1 VTPRTSQPTTEAI
14 QVIDSTGSIEAVRPK
29 KTREPSRNT
38 DGSPRSRWSSVVA
51 RVVLVAM
58 SVLFLIPI
66 YWMVI
71 SALKSNSELSA
82 FPPTWF
88 PTWLDWG
95 NFAKAVMAMPFFTFF
110 RNTVIITACVTLFSM
125 VSNLVIAYGFSCIRW
140 RGRDRMFYVVLAT
153 LFIPFPVT
161 LIPMFDLYARLGWIN
176 TFLPLIVPSL
186 FGSAFYVFL
195 LRQFLL
201 QIPKDLLDAAR
212 VDGATEWRILWRI
225 VFPQARAALVTV
237 GIFAAVGAW
246 NDFLGPLIYLQNQ
259 NVQTLSIGLQVFRLN
274 NAGDFQFNQLMAAS
288 VLIIL
293 PLVILFF
300 FFQRSFLRGIQI
312 GSFK

>member
-1 VTPRTSQPTTEAI
+1 MGLHTKSSPTVTASVETVNPKGRRGERSRNA
-14 QVIDSTGSIEAVRPK
+14 DGSIR
-29 KTREPSRNT
+29 
-38 DGSPRSRWSSVVA
+38 SPWSSVLA
-51 RVVLVAM
+51 RVVLIAM
-58 SVLFLIPI
+58 SLLFLVPI

-71 SALKSNSELSA
+71 SALKGNSELGA

-88 PTWLDWG
+88 PQWLDWS
-95 NFAKAVMAMPFFTFF
+95 NFADAVNAMPFFTFF
-110 RNTVIITACVTLFSM
+110 RNTLIITVCVTLFSM
-125 VSNLVIAYGFSCIRW
+125 VSNLVIAYGFACLEW
-140 RGRDRMFYVVLAT
+140 RGRDRLFYVVLAT

-201 QIPKDLLDAAR
+201 QIPKDLLNAAR
-212 VDGATEWRILWRI
+212 MDGASEWGILWRI

-246 NDFLGPLIYLQNQ
+246 NDFLGPLIYLQDE
-259 NVQTLSIGLQVFRLN
+259 NVQTLSIGLQIFRLN
-274 NAGDFQFNQLMAAS
+274 NSQDFQFNQLMAAS

-293 PLVILFF
+293 PLVVLFF
-300 FFQRSFLRGIQI
+300 VFQRTFIKGVQI

>member
-1 VTPRTSQPTTEAI
+1 MTTTT
-14 QVIDSTGSIEAVRPK
+14 DRRSTTTDSIETVRPP
-29 KTREPSRNT
+29 TRRGEPSRNT
-38 DGSPRSRWSSVVA
+38 DGSVRSGWSTVIA
-51 RVVLVAM
+51 RVVLIAG

-71 SALKSNSELSA
+71 SALKGNQELGA

-88 PTWLDWG
+88 PHWIDWS
-95 NFAKAVMAMPFFTFF
+95 NFGKAVAAMPFFTFF
-110 RNTVIITACVTLFSM
+110 RNTLIITVLVTLFSM
-125 VSNLVIAYGFSCIRW
+125 ASNLVIAYGFACIEW

-176 TFLPLIVPSL
+176 TFLPLVVPSL

-212 VDGATEWRILWRI
+212 MDGASEWRILWRI

-246 NDFLGPLIYLQNQ
+246 NDFLGPLIYLQDEK
-259 NVQTLSIGLQVFRLN
+259 VQTLSIGLQNFRLAN
-274 NAGDFQFNQLMAAS
+274 TGNFQFNQLMAAS

-300 FFQRSFLRGIQI
+300 FFQRTFLKGIQI

>member
-1 VTPRTSQPTTEAI
+1 MTLRTERHPDRDTVTSSIESVRPRGRKGADDRSRNA
-14 QVIDSTGSIEAVRPK
+14 DGSIR
-29 KTREPSRNT
+29 
-38 DGSPRSRWSSVVA
+38 SPWSSVLA
-51 RVVLVAM
+51 RVLLIAM
-58 SVLFLIPI
+58 SLLFLIPI

-71 SALKSNSELSA
+71 SALKGNSELGA

-88 PTWLDWG
+88 PQWLDWS
-95 NFAKAVMAMPFFTFF
+95 NFGKAIDAMPFFTFF
-110 RNTVIITACVTLFSM
+110 RNTLIITVCVTLFSM
-125 VSNLVIAYGFSCIRW
+125 VSNLVIAYGFSCLEW
-140 RGRDRMFYVVLAT
+140 RGRDKVFYVVLAT
-153 LFIPFPVT
+153 LFIPLPVT

-201 QIPKDLLDAAR
+201 QIPKDLLNAAR
-212 VDGATEWRILWRI
+212 MDGASEWGILWRI
-225 VFPQARAALVTV
+225 VFPQAKAALVTV

-246 NDFLGPLIYLQNQ
+246 NDFLGPLIYLQDE
-259 NVQTLSIGLQVFRLN
+259 NVQTLSIGLQIFRLN
-274 NAGDFQFNQLMAAS
+274 NSQDFQFNQLMAAS

-293 PLVILFF
+293 PLVVLFF
-300 FFQRSFLRGIQI
+300 VFQRTFIKGVQI

>member
-1 VTPRTSQPTTEAI
+1 MTTTETESVTTVA
-14 QVIDSTGSIEAVRPK
+14 
-29 KTREPSRNT
+29 TRGDRGRSRNA
-38 DGSPRSRWSSVVA
+38 DGSVRSAWSSITA
-51 RVVLVAM
+51 RVVLVVM

-71 SALKSNSELSA
+71 SALKSNAELGA
-82 FPPTWF
+82 FPATWF
-88 PTWLDWG
+88 PHWLDWG
-95 NFAKAVMAMPFFTFF
+95 NFAQAVQAMPFFTFF
-110 RNTVIITACVTLFSM
+110 RNTLIITVLVTVFS
-125 VSNLVIAYGFSCIRW
+125 VLSNLVIAYGFACIEW
-140 RGRDRMFYVVLAT
+140 RGRDRLFYVVLAT

-176 TFLPLIVPSL
+176 TFLPLVVPAM
-186 FGSAFYVFL
+186 FGSAFYTFL

-212 VDGATEWRILWRI
+212 MDGASEWRILWTI

-246 NDFLGPLIYLQNQ
+246 NDFLGPLIYLQDQ
-259 NVQTLSIGLQVFRLN
+259 SVQTLSIGLQVFRLN
-274 NAGDFQFNQLMAAS
+274 NSADFQFNQLMAAS

-293 PLVILFF
+293 PLVVLFF
-300 FFQRSFLRGIQI
+300 VFQRTFIKGVQI

>member
-1 VTPRTSQPTTEAI
+1 MSLHTKSAPTVTASVETVRPSRRRDRRGERSRNA
-14 QVIDSTGSIEAVRPK
+14 DGSIR
-29 KTREPSRNT
+29 
-38 DGSPRSRWSSVVA
+38 SPWSSVIA
-51 RVVLVAM
+51 RVVLIAM
-58 SVLFLIPI
+58 CLLFLVPI

-71 SALKSNSELSA
+71 SALKGNSELGA

-88 PTWLDWG
+88 PHWLDWS
-95 NFAKAVMAMPFFTFF
+95 NFGQAVNAMPFFTFF
-110 RNTVIITACVTLFSM
+110 RNTLIITVCVTVFSM
-125 VSNLVIAYGFSCIRW
+125 VSNLVIAYGFACLEW
-140 RGRDRMFYVVLAT
+140 RGRDRLFYVVLAT

-201 QIPKDLLDAAR
+201 QVPKDLLNAAR
-212 VDGATEWRILWRI
+212 MDGASEWGILWRI

-246 NDFLGPLIYLQNQ
+246 NDFLGPLIYLQDQ
-259 NVQTLSIGLQVFRLN
+259 NVQTLSIGLQVFRLSN
-274 NAGDFQFNQLMAAS
+274 SQDFQFNQLMAAS

-293 PLVILFF
+293 PLVVLFF
-300 FFQRSFLRGIQI
+300 VFQRTFIKGVQI

>member
-1 VTPRTSQPTTEAI
+1 MSLHTKSSPTVTASVETVNPTGRRGERSRNA
-14 QVIDSTGSIEAVRPK
+14 DGSIR
-29 KTREPSRNT
+29 
-38 DGSPRSRWSSVVA
+38 SPWSSVLA
-51 RVVLVAM
+51 RVVLIAM
-58 SVLFLIPI
+58 SLLFLVPI

-71 SALKSNSELSA
+71 SALKGNSELGA

-88 PTWLDWG
+88 PQWLDWS
-95 NFAKAVMAMPFFTFF
+95 NFADAVNAMPFFTFF
-110 RNTVIITACVTLFSM
+110 RNTLIITVCVTLFSM
-125 VSNLVIAYGFSCIRW
+125 VSNLVIAYGFACLEW
-140 RGRDRMFYVVLAT
+140 RGRDRLFYVVLAT

-201 QIPKDLLDAAR
+201 QIPKDLLNAAR
-212 VDGATEWRILWRI
+212 MDGASEWGILWRI

-246 NDFLGPLIYLQNQ
+246 NDFLGPLIYLQDE
-259 NVQTLSIGLQVFRLN
+259 NVQTLSIGLQIFRLN
-274 NAGDFQFNQLMAAS
+274 NSQDFQFNQLMAAS

-293 PLVILFF
+293 PLVVLFF
-300 FFQRSFLRGIQI
+300 VFQRTFIKGVQI

>member
-1 VTPRTSQPTTEAI
+1 MSLHTKSSPTVTASVETVNPKGRRGERSRNA
-14 QVIDSTGSIEAVRPK
+14 DGSIR
-29 KTREPSRNT
+29 
-38 DGSPRSRWSSVVA
+38 SPWSSVLA
-51 RVVLVAM
+51 RVVLIAM
-58 SVLFLIPI
+58 SLLFLVPI

-71 SALKSNSELSA
+71 SALKGNSELGA

-88 PTWLDWG
+88 PQWLDWS
-95 NFAKAVMAMPFFTFF
+95 NFADAVNAMPFFTFF
-110 RNTVIITACVTLFSM
+110 RNTLIITVCVTLFSM
-125 VSNLVIAYGFSCIRW
+125 VSNLVIAYGFACLEW
-140 RGRDRMFYVVLAT
+140 RGRDRLFYVVLAT

-201 QIPKDLLDAAR
+201 QIPKDLLNAAR
-212 VDGATEWRILWRI
+212 MDGASEWGILWRI

-246 NDFLGPLIYLQNQ
+246 NDFLGPLIYLQDE
-259 NVQTLSIGLQVFRLN
+259 NVQTLSIGLQIFRLN
-274 NAGDFQFNQLMAAS
+274 NSQDFQFNQLMAAS

-293 PLVILFF
+293 PLVVLFF
-300 FFQRSFLRGIQI
+300 VFQRTFIKGVQI

>member
-1 VTPRTSQPTTEAI
+1 MTTETTKSATT
-14 QVIDSTGSIEAVRPK
+14 VGARSTRGDRGS
-29 KTREPSRNT
+29 SRNA
-38 DGSPRSRWSSVVA
+38 DGSVRSVWSSITA
-51 RVVLVAM
+51 RIVLVLM

-71 SALKSNSELSA
+71 SALKGNTELGA
-82 FPPTWF
+82 FPATWF
-88 PTWLDWG
+88 PHWLDWG
-95 NFAKAVMAMPFFTFF
+95 NFAQAVQAMPFFTFF
-110 RNTVIITACVTLFSM
+110 RNTLIITVLVTVFS
-125 VSNLVIAYGFSCIRW
+125 VLSNLVIAYGFACIEW
-140 RGRDRMFYVVLAT
+140 RGRDRLFYVVLAT

-176 TFLPLIVPSL
+176 TFLPLVVPAL
-186 FGSAFYVFL
+186 FGSAFYTFL

-212 VDGATEWRILWRI
+212 MDGASEWRILWTI

-246 NDFLGPLIYLQNQ
+246 NDFLGPLIYLQDQ
-259 NVQTLSIGLQVFRLN
+259 SVQTLSIGLQVFRLN
-274 NAGDFQFNQLMAAS
+274 NSQDFQFNQLMAAS

-300 FFQRSFLRGIQI
+300 VFQRTFLKGVQI

>member
-1 VTPRTSQPTTEAI
+1 MTTTDDATTT
-14 QVIDSTGSIEAVRPK
+14 DSIETVRGSRAR
-29 KTREPSRNT
+29 TGTTGRRRGEPSRNT
-38 DGSPRSRWSSVVA
+38 DGSVRSRWSSVGA
-51 RVVLVAM
+51 RIVLIAM
-58 SVLFLIPI
+58 SVLFLVPI

-71 SALKSNSELSA
+71 SALKGNQELGA
-82 FPPTWF
+82 FPATWF
-88 PTWLDWG
+88 PHWLDWA
-95 NFAKAVMAMPFFTFF
+95 NFGKAVSAMPFFTFF
-110 RNTVIITACVTLFSM
+110 RNTLIITVAVTVFSM
-125 VSNLVIAYGFSCIRW
+125 VSNLVIAYGFSCIEW
-140 RGRDRMFYVVLAT
+140 RGRDRLFYVVLAT

-176 TFLPLIVPSL
+176 TFLPLTIPSL

-212 VDGATEWRILWRI
+212 MDGASEWRILWRI

-259 NVQTLSIGLQVFRLN
+259 DVQTLSIGLQNFRLN
-274 NAGDFQFNQLMAAS
+274 NTGDFQFNQLMAAS
-288 VLIIL
+288 VRLIL
-293 PLVILFF
+293 PLVILCFF
-300 FFQRSFLRGIQI
+300 VQSTFLKGSQI

>member
-1 VTPRTSQPTTEAI
+1 MSLHTKSSPTVTASVETVNPKGRSGERSRNA
-14 QVIDSTGSIEAVRPK
+14 DGSIR
-29 KTREPSRNT
+29 
-38 DGSPRSRWSSVVA
+38 SPWSSVLA
-51 RVVLVAM
+51 RVVLIAM
-58 SVLFLIPI
+58 SLLFLVPI

-71 SALKSNSELSA
+71 SALKGNSELGA

-88 PTWLDWG
+88 PQWLDWS
-95 NFAKAVMAMPFFTFF
+95 NFADAVNAMPFFTFF
-110 RNTVIITACVTLFSM
+110 RNTVIITVCVTLFSM
-125 VSNLVIAYGFSCIRW
+125 VSNLVIAYGFACLEW
-140 RGRDRMFYVVLAT
+140 RGRDRLFYVVLAT

-201 QIPKDLLDAAR
+201 QIPKDLLNAAR
-212 VDGATEWRILWRI
+212 MDGASEWGILWRI

-246 NDFLGPLIYLQNQ
+246 NDFLGPLIYLQDE
-259 NVQTLSIGLQVFRLN
+259 NVQTLSIGLQIFRLN
-274 NAGDFQFNQLMAAS
+274 NSQDFQFNQLMAAS

-293 PLVILFF
+293 PLVVLFF
-300 FFQRSFLRGIQI
+300 VFQRTFIKGVQI

>member
-1 VTPRTSQPTTEAI
+1 MSLHTKSSPTVTASVETVNPKGRRGERSRNA
-14 QVIDSTGSIEAVRPK
+14 DGSIR
-29 KTREPSRNT
+29 
-38 DGSPRSRWSSVVA
+38 SPWSSVLA
-51 RVVLVAM
+51 RVVLIAM
-58 SVLFLIPI
+58 SLLFLVPI

-71 SALKSNSELSA
+71 SALKGNSELGA

-88 PTWLDWG
+88 PQWLDWS
-95 NFAKAVMAMPFFTFF
+95 NFADAVNAMPFFTFF
-110 RNTVIITACVTLFSM
+110 RNTLIITVCVTVFSM
-125 VSNLVIAYGFSCIRW
+125 VSNLVIAYGFACLEW
-140 RGRDRMFYVVLAT
+140 RGRDRLFYVVLAT

-201 QIPKDLLDAAR
+201 QIPKDLLNAAR
-212 VDGATEWRILWRI
+212 MDGASEWGILWRI

-246 NDFLGPLIYLQNQ
+246 NDFLGPLIYLQDQ

-274 NAGDFQFNQLMAAS
+274 NSQDFQFNQLMAAS

-293 PLVILFF
+293 PLVVLFF
-300 FFQRSFLRGIQI
+300 VFQRTFIKGVQI

>member
-1 VTPRTSQPTTEAI
+1 MTLQQDDPTVTSSLET
-14 QVIDSTGSIEAVRPK
+14 VRPK
-29 KTREPSRNT
+29 DRRNARADRSRNA
-38 DGSPRSRWSSVVA
+38 DGSVRSVWSSIGA
-51 RVVLVAM
+51 RVVLIAM
-58 SVLFLIPI
+58 SLLFLVPI

-71 SALKSNSELSA
+71 SALKGNTELGA

-88 PTWLDWG
+88 PQWLDWS
-95 NFAKAVMAMPFFTFF
+95 NFGDAINAMPFFTFF
-110 RNTVIITACVTLFSM
+110 RNTLVITVLVTVFSM
-125 VSNLVIAYGFSCIRW
+125 ASNMVIAYGFACIEW

-176 TFLPLIVPSL
+176 TFLPLVVPSL

-212 VDGATEWRILWRI
+212 MDGASECRILWRI
-225 VFPQARAALVTV
+225 VFPQAKAALVTV

-246 NDFLGPLIYLQNQ
+246 NDFLGPLIYLQDQ

-274 NAGDFQFNQLMAAS
+274 NSADFQFNQLMAAS
-288 VLIIL
+288 IMIIL
-293 PLVILFF
+293 PLVVLFF
-300 FFQRSFLRGIQI
+300 FFQRTFLKGIQI

>member
-1 VTPRTSQPTTEAI
+1 MTTE
-14 QVIDSTGSIEAVRPK
+14 VTKSITTAAAKGDRGA
-29 KTREPSRNT
+29 SRNA
-38 DGSPRSRWSSVVA
+38 DGSVRSVWSSVTA
-51 RVVLVAM
+51 RIVLIAM

-71 SALKSNSELSA
+71 SALKGNTELGA
-82 FPPTWF
+82 FPATWF
-88 PTWLDWG
+88 PHWLDWG
-95 NFAKAVMAMPFFTFF
+95 NFAQAVQAMPFFTFF
-110 RNTVIITACVTLFSM
+110 RNTLVITVLVTMFSV
-125 VSNLVIAYGFSCIRW
+125 VSNLVIAYGFACIEW
-140 RGRDRMFYVVLAT
+140 RGRDRLFYVVLAT

-176 TFLPLIVPSL
+176 TFLPLVVPAL
-186 FGSAFYVFL
+186 FGSAFYTFL

-212 VDGATEWRILWRI
+212 MDGASEWRILWTI

-246 NDFLGPLIYLQNQ
+246 NDFLGPLIYLQDQ
-259 NVQTLSIGLQVFRLN
+259 SVQTLSIGLQVFRLN
-274 NAGDFQFNQLMAAS
+274 NSQDFQFNQLMAAS

-300 FFQRSFLRGIQI
+300 VFQRTFLKGVQI

>member
-1 VTPRTSQPTTEAI
+1 MSLHTKSSPTVTASVETVNPTGRRGERSRNA
-14 QVIDSTGSIEAVRPK
+14 DGSIR
-29 KTREPSRNT
+29 
-38 DGSPRSRWSSVVA
+38 SPWSSVLA
-51 RVVLVAM
+51 RVVLIAM
-58 SVLFLIPI
+58 SLLFLVPI

-71 SALKSNSELSA
+71 SALKGNSELGA

-88 PTWLDWG
+88 PQWLDWS
-95 NFAKAVMAMPFFTFF
+95 NFADAVNAMPFFTFF
-110 RNTVIITACVTLFSM
+110 RNTLVITVCVTLFSM
-125 VSNLVIAYGFSCIRW
+125 VSNLVIAYGFACLEW
-140 RGRDRMFYVVLAT
+140 RGRDRLFYVVLAT

-201 QIPKDLLDAAR
+201 QIPKDLLNAAR
-212 VDGATEWRILWRI
+212 MDGASEWGILWRI

-246 NDFLGPLIYLQNQ
+246 NDFLGPLIYLQDE
-259 NVQTLSIGLQVFRLN
+259 NVQTLSIGLQIFRLN
-274 NAGDFQFNQLMAAS
+274 NSQDFQFNQLMAAS

-293 PLVILFF
+293 PLVVLFF
-300 FFQRSFLRGIQI
+300 VFQRTFIKGVQI

>member
-1 VTPRTSQPTTEAI
+1 MTTDVTKSVTTAGGRGARG
-14 QVIDSTGSIEAVRPK
+14 DRGA
-29 KTREPSRNT
+29 SRNA
-38 DGSPRSRWSSVVA
+38 DGSVRSVWSSITA
-51 RVVLVAM
+51 RIVLVAM

-71 SALKSNSELSA
+71 SALKGNTELGA

-88 PTWLDWG
+88 PQWLDWS
-95 NFAKAVMAMPFFTFF
+95 NFGKAVDAMPFVTFF
-110 RNTVIITACVTLFSM
+110 RNTAIITICVTVFSM
-125 VSNLVIAYGFSCIRW
+125 VSNLVIAYGFACIEW
-140 RGRDRMFYVVLAT
+140 RGRDKLFTVVLAT

-161 LIPMFDLYARLGWIN
+161 LIPMFDLYARLGWVN
-176 TFLPLIVPSL
+176 TFLPLIVPSM

-201 QIPKDLLDAAR
+201 QIPKDLLNAAR
-212 VDGATEWRILWRI
+212 VDGASEWRVLWVI
-225 VFPQARAALVTV
+225 VFPQARAALTTV

-246 NDFLGPLIYLQNQ
+246 NDFLGPLIYLQDQ
-259 NVQTLSIGLQVFRLN
+259 RVQTLSIGLQVFRLN
-274 NAGDFQFNQLMAAS
+274 NSADFQFNQLMAAS

-300 FFQRSFLRGIQI
+300 VFQRSFLRGVQI

>member
-1 VTPRTSQPTTEAI
+1 
-14 QVIDSTGSIEAVRPK
+14 
-29 KTREPSRNT
+29 
-38 DGSPRSRWSSVVA
+38 
-51 RVVLVAM
+51 
-58 SVLFLIPI
+58 
-66 YWMVI
+66 
-71 SALKSNSELSA
+71 
-82 FPPTWF
+82 
-88 PTWLDWG
+88 
-95 NFAKAVMAMPFFTFF
+95 MPFFTFF
-110 RNTVIITACVTLFSM
+110 RNTLIITVCVTVFSM
-125 VSNLVIAYGFSCIRW
+125 VSNLVIAYGFACLEW
-140 RGRDRMFYVVLAT
+140 RGRDRLFYVVLAT

-201 QIPKDLLDAAR
+201 QIPKDLLNAAR
-212 VDGATEWRILWRI
+212 MDGASEWGILWRI

-246 NDFLGPLIYLQNQ
+246 NDFLGPLIYLQDQ

-274 NAGDFQFNQLMAAS
+274 NSQDFQFNQLMAAS

-293 PLVILFF
+293 PLVVLFF
-300 FFQRSFLRGIQI
+300 VFQRTFIKGVQI

>member
-1 VTPRTSQPTTEAI
+1 MTMQKDRVSTETS
-14 QVIDSTGSIEAVRPK
+14 SIEDVRPK
-29 KTREPSRNT
+29 DRRNARADRSRNA
-38 DGSPRSRWSSVVA
+38 DGSVRSPWSSIGA
-51 RVVLVAM
+51 RVVLIAM
-58 SVLFLIPI
+58 SLLFLIPI

-71 SALKSNSELSA
+71 SALKSNSELGA

-88 PTWLDWG
+88 PQWLDWS
-95 NFAKAVMAMPFFTFF
+95 NFGEAVNAMPFFTFF
-110 RNTVIITACVTLFSM
+110 RNTLIITVLVTLFSM
-125 VSNLVIAYGFSCIRW
+125 VSNLVIAYGFSCIEW

-176 TFLPLIVPSL
+176 TFLPLVVPSL

-212 VDGATEWRILWRI
+212 MDGASEWRILWRI
-225 VFPQARAALVTV
+225 VLPQAKAALVTV

-246 NDFLGPLIYLQNQ
+246 NDFLGPLIYLQDE

-274 NAGDFQFNQLMAAS
+274 NSADFQFNQLMAAS
-288 VLIIL
+288 ILIIL

-300 FFQRSFLRGIQI
+300 FFQRTFLKGIQI

>member
-1 VTPRTSQPTTEAI
+1 MTTTETESVTTVA
-14 QVIDSTGSIEAVRPK
+14 
-29 KTREPSRNT
+29 TRGDRGRSRNA
-38 DGSPRSRWSSVVA
+38 DGSVRSVWSSITA
-51 RVVLVAM
+51 RVVLVVM

-71 SALKSNSELSA
+71 SALKSNAELGA
-82 FPPTWF
+82 FPATWF
-88 PTWLDWG
+88 PHWLDWG
-95 NFAKAVMAMPFFTFF
+95 NFAQAVQAMPFFTFF
-110 RNTVIITACVTLFSM
+110 RNTLIITVLVTVFS
-125 VSNLVIAYGFSCIRW
+125 VLSNLVIAYGFACIEW
-140 RGRDRMFYVVLAT
+140 RGRDRLFYVVLAT

-176 TFLPLIVPSL
+176 TFLPLVVPAM
-186 FGSAFYVFL
+186 FGSAFYTFL

-212 VDGATEWRILWRI
+212 MDGASEWRILWTI

-246 NDFLGPLIYLQNQ
+246 NDFLGPLIYLQDQ
-259 NVQTLSIGLQVFRLN
+259 SVQTLSIGLQVFRLN
-274 NAGDFQFNQLMAAS
+274 NSADFQFNQLMAAS

-293 PLVILFF
+293 PLVVLFF
-300 FFQRSFLRGIQI
+300 VFQRTFIKGVQI

>member
-1 VTPRTSQPTTEAI
+1 MSLHTKSSPTVTASVETVNPKGRRGERSRNA
-14 QVIDSTGSIEAVRPK
+14 DGSIR
-29 KTREPSRNT
+29 
-38 DGSPRSRWSSVVA
+38 SPWSSVLA
-51 RVVLVAM
+51 RVVLIAM
-58 SVLFLIPI
+58 SLLFLVPI

-71 SALKSNSELSA
+71 SALKGNSELGA

-88 PTWLDWG
+88 PQWLDWS
-95 NFAKAVMAMPFFTFF
+95 NFGDAVNAMPFFTFF
-110 RNTVIITACVTLFSM
+110 RNTLIITVCVTLFSM
-125 VSNLVIAYGFSCIRW
+125 VSNLVIAYGFACLEW
-140 RGRDRMFYVVLAT
+140 RGRDRLFYVVLAT

-201 QIPKDLLDAAR
+201 QIPKDLLNAAR
-212 VDGATEWRILWRI
+212 MDGASEWGILWRI

-246 NDFLGPLIYLQNQ
+246 NDFLGPLIYLQDE
-259 NVQTLSIGLQVFRLN
+259 NVQTLSIGLQIFRLN
-274 NAGDFQFNQLMAAS
+274 NSQDFQFNQLMAAS

-293 PLVILFF
+293 PLVVLFF
-300 FFQRSFLRGIQI
+300 VFQRTFIKGVQI

>member
-1 VTPRTSQPTTEAI
+1 MSLHTKSSPTVTASVETVNPKGRRGERSRNA
-14 QVIDSTGSIEAVRPK
+14 DGSIR
-29 KTREPSRNT
+29 
-38 DGSPRSRWSSVVA
+38 SPWSSVLA
-51 RVVLVAM
+51 RVVLIVM
-58 SVLFLIPI
+58 SLLFLVPI

-71 SALKSNSELSA
+71 SALKGNSELGA

-88 PTWLDWG
+88 PQWLDWS
-95 NFAKAVMAMPFFTFF
+95 NFADAVNAMPFFTFF
-110 RNTVIITACVTLFSM
+110 RNTLIITVCVTVFSM
-125 VSNLVIAYGFSCIRW
+125 VSNLVIAYGFACLEW
-140 RGRDRMFYVVLAT
+140 RGRDRLFYVVLAT

-201 QIPKDLLDAAR
+201 QIPKDLLNAAR
-212 VDGATEWRILWRI
+212 MDGASEWGILWRI

-246 NDFLGPLIYLQNQ
+246 NDFLGPLIYLQDQ

-274 NAGDFQFNQLMAAS
+274 NSQDFQFNQLMAAS

-293 PLVILFF
+293 PLVVLFF
-300 FFQRSFLRGIQI
+300 VFQRTFIKGVQI

>member
-1 VTPRTSQPTTEAI
+1 MSLHTKSSPTVTASVETVNPKGRSGERSRNA
-14 QVIDSTGSIEAVRPK
+14 DGSIR
-29 KTREPSRNT
+29 
-38 DGSPRSRWSSVVA
+38 SPWSSVLA
-51 RVVLVAM
+51 RVVLIAM
-58 SVLFLIPI
+58 SLLFLVPI

-71 SALKSNSELSA
+71 SALKGNSELGA

-88 PTWLDWG
+88 PQWLDWS
-95 NFAKAVMAMPFFTFF
+95 NFADAVNAMPFFTFF
-110 RNTVIITACVTLFSM
+110 RNTLIITVCVTLFSM
-125 VSNLVIAYGFSCIRW
+125 VSNLVIAYGFACLEW
-140 RGRDRMFYVVLAT
+140 RGRDRLFYVVLAT

-201 QIPKDLLDAAR
+201 QIPKDLLNAAR
-212 VDGATEWRILWRI
+212 MDGASEWGILWRI

-246 NDFLGPLIYLQNQ
+246 NDFLGPLIYLQDE
-259 NVQTLSIGLQVFRLN
+259 NVQTLSIGLQIFRLN
-274 NAGDFQFNQLMAAS
+274 NSQDFQFNQLMAAS

-293 PLVILFF
+293 PLVVLFF
-300 FFQRSFLRGIQI
+300 VFQRTFIKGVQI

>member
-1 VTPRTSQPTTEAI
+1 MTTETTKSITTAGAR
-14 QVIDSTGSIEAVRPK
+14 STRGDRGS
-29 KTREPSRNT
+29 SRNA
-38 DGSPRSRWSSVVA
+38 DGSVRSVWSSITA

-71 SALKSNSELSA
+71 SALKSNSELGA
-82 FPPTWF
+82 FPATWF
-88 PTWLDWG
+88 PHWLDWG
-95 NFAKAVMAMPFFTFF
+95 NFAQAVQAMPFFTFF
-110 RNTVIITACVTLFSM
+110 RNTLVITLLVTAFSV
-125 VSNLVIAYGFSCIRW
+125 VSNLVIAYGFACIEW
-140 RGRDRMFYVVLAT
+140 RGRDRLFYVVLAT

-176 TFLPLIVPSL
+176 TFLPLVVPAL
-186 FGSAFYVFL
+186 FGSAFYTFL

-212 VDGATEWRILWRI
+212 MDGASEWRILWTI

-246 NDFLGPLIYLQNQ
+246 NDFLGPLIYLQDQ
-259 NVQTLSIGLQVFRLN
+259 RVQTLSIGLQVFRLN
-274 NAGDFQFNQLMAAS
+274 NSQDFQFNQLMAAS

-293 PLVILFF
+293 PLVVLFF
-300 FFQRSFLRGIQI
+300 VFQRTFLKGVQI

>member
-1 VTPRTSQPTTEAI
+1 MSLHTKSSPTVTASVETVNPTGRRGERSRNA
-14 QVIDSTGSIEAVRPK
+14 DGSIR
-29 KTREPSRNT
+29 
-38 DGSPRSRWSSVVA
+38 SPWSSVLA
-51 RVVLVAM
+51 RVVLIAM
-58 SVLFLIPI
+58 SLLFLVPI

-71 SALKSNSELSA
+71 SALKGNSELGA

-88 PTWLDWG
+88 PQWLDWS
-95 NFAKAVMAMPFFTFF
+95 NFADAVNAMPFFTFF
-110 RNTVIITACVTLFSM
+110 RNTVIITVCVTLFSM
-125 VSNLVIAYGFSCIRW
+125 VSNLVIAYGFACLEW
-140 RGRDRMFYVVLAT
+140 RGRDRLFYVVLAT

-201 QIPKDLLDAAR
+201 QIPKDLLNAAR
-212 VDGATEWRILWRI
+212 MDGASEWGILWRI

-246 NDFLGPLIYLQNQ
+246 NDFLGPLIYLQDE
-259 NVQTLSIGLQVFRLN
+259 NVQTLSIGLQIFRLN
-274 NAGDFQFNQLMAAS
+274 NSQDFQFNQLMAAS

-293 PLVILFF
+293 PLVVLFF
-300 FFQRSFLRGIQI
+300 VFQRTFIKGVQI

>member
-1 VTPRTSQPTTEAI
+1 MTTETTKSVTTVGAR
-14 QVIDSTGSIEAVRPK
+14 STRDDRGS
-29 KTREPSRNT
+29 SRNA
-38 DGSPRSRWSSVVA
+38 DGSVRSVWSSITA
-51 RVVLVAM
+51 RIVLVLM
-58 SVLFLIPI
+58 SVLFLVPI

-71 SALKSNSELSA
+71 SALKGNTELGA
-82 FPPTWF
+82 FPATWF
-88 PTWLDWG
+88 PHWLDWG
-95 NFAKAVMAMPFFTFF
+95 NFAQAVQAMPFFTFF
-110 RNTVIITACVTLFSM
+110 RNTLIITVLVTVFSV
-125 VSNLVIAYGFSCIRW
+125 VSNLVIAYGFACIDW
-140 RGRDRMFYVVLAT
+140 RGRDRLFYVVLAT

-176 TFLPLIVPSL
+176 TFLPLVVPAL
-186 FGSAFYVFL
+186 FGSAFYTFL

-212 VDGATEWRILWRI
+212 MDGASEWRILWTI

-246 NDFLGPLIYLQNQ
+246 NDFLGPLIYLQDQ
-259 NVQTLSIGLQVFRLN
+259 SVQTLSIGLQVFRLN
-274 NAGDFQFNQLMAAS
+274 NSQDFQFNQLMAAS

-293 PLVILFF
+293 PLVVLFF
-300 FFQRSFLRGIQI
+300 VFQRTFLKGVQI

>member
-1 VTPRTSQPTTEAI
+1 MQKDSPHVGTETS
-14 QVIDSTGSIEAVRPK
+14 SIEDVRP
-29 KTREPSRNT
+29 RDRRNARADRSRNA
-38 DGSPRSRWSSVVA
+38 DGSVRSVWSSIGA
-51 RVVLVAM
+51 RAVLIAM
-58 SVLFLIPI
+58 SLLFLVPI

-71 SALKSNSELSA
+71 SALKGNSELGA

-88 PTWLDWG
+88 PQWLDWS
-95 NFAKAVMAMPFFTFF
+95 NFGDAVNAMPFFTFF
-110 RNTVIITACVTLFSM
+110 RNTLIITVLVTVFSM
-125 VSNLVIAYGFSCIRW
+125 ASNLVIAYGFSCIQW

-176 TFLPLIVPSL
+176 TFLPLVVPSL

-212 VDGATEWRILWRI
+212 MDGASEWRILWRI
-225 VFPQARAALVTV
+225 VFPQAQAALVTV

-246 NDFLGPLIYLQNQ
+246 NDFLGPLIYLQDQ
-259 NVQTLSIGLQVFRLN
+259 DVQTLSIGLQVFRLN
-274 NAGDFQFNQLMAAS
+274 NSADFQFNQLMAAS
-288 VLIIL
+288 ILIIL
-293 PLVILFF
+293 PLVVLFF
-300 FFQRSFLRGIQI
+300 FFQRTFLKGIQI